1 MNDKPL
7 LQARDIHKSYH
18 DGERELRVLRGVDLR
33 VARGKAVAVVGMSG
47 SGKSTLLHVLGGLDR
62 PDKGELF
69 FEGEPLHNRPLSRL
83 HEYRNRRIGF
93 VFQFHHLLPEF
104 TALENV
110 MIPAM
115 IQGRPRAEVRKEAL
129 SLLERLGLADR
140 VRHRPSK
147 LSGGEQQRVAL
158 ARALI
163 NQPALLLAD
172 EPTGNLDVHTGE
184 GVIRMMWEM
193 TAGAGRSLVI
203 VTHEPLIAQRADE
216 ILLLR
221 DGRLDPISH
230 ADYARQ
236 IAAVKDRN

>member
-1 MNDKPL
+1 MNAKPL
-7 LQARDIHKSYH
+7 LAATDLFKSYH
-18 DGERELRVLRGVDLR
+18 DGERELKVLRGASLTV
-33 VARGKAVAVVGMSG
+33 GPGQAVAVVGMSG
-47 SGKSTLLHVLGGLDR
+47 SGKSTLLHMLGGLDR

-69 FEGEPLHNRPLSRL
+69 FDGDPIHNRPLSRL
-83 HEYRNRRIGF
+83 HEYRNRSIGF

-115 IQGRPRAEVRKEAL
+115 MQGGARNEIRDRALA
-129 SLLERLGLADR
+129 SLDRLGLADR
-140 VRHRPSK
+140 VKHRPSR

-172 EPTGNLDVHTGE
+172 EPTGNLDIHTGE
-184 GVIRMMWEM
+184 GVIKLIWEM
-193 TAGAGRSLVI
+193 TVEAGRGLVI
-203 VTHEPLIAQRADE
+203 VTHEPLIAQRAGV

-221 DGRLDPISH
+221 DGRLHPISH
-230 ADYARQ
+230 ADYAKQ
-236 IAAVKDRN
+236 MTAVKAT

>member
-1 MNDKPL
+1 MAEPVL
-7 LQARDIHKSYH
+7 LEARDIYKSYH
-18 DGERELRVLRGVDLR
+18 DGERALNVLRGASFKVE
-33 VARGKAVAVVGMSG
+33 RGKATAVVGMSG

-62 PDKGELF
+62 PDRGELL
-69 FEGEPLHNRPLSRL
+69 FEGEPIHSQPLSRL
-83 HEYRNRRIGF
+83 HEYRNRKIGF

-104 TALENV
+104 TALENI

-115 IQGRPRAEVRKEAL
+115 MQGRDRGEIRRQASE
-129 SLLERLGLADR
+129 SLARLGLAER
-140 VRHRPSK
+140 ERHRPSK

-184 GVIRMMWEM
+184 GVIRMMWDM
-193 TAGAGRSLVI
+193 TVKAGRGLVI
-203 VTHEPLIAQRADE
+203 VTHEPLIAQRADS

-221 DGRLDPISH
+221 DGKLDPISH
-230 ADYARQ
+230 ADYQREILAAR
-236 IAAVKDRN
+236 K